1 MKTRN
6 KAKPSKKKRVKKL
19 KSTAIVYSMLPTAYI
34 LIRPASNELTYPH
47 GFESYDDARNQ
58 ATHSGGVVS
67 NLKYV
72 SWVHGA
78 PDLKEHPSVIEAR
91 RLAELEAKKQAE
103 LKKAELEAKKLA
115 AAEKK

>member
-1 MKTRN
+1 MTKN
-6 KAKPSKKKRVKKL
+6 KSKPKKKPARAKKT
-19 KSTAIVYSMLPTAYI
+19 KSTEIVYSMLPTAYI
-34 LIRPASNELTYPH
+34 LIRSTSNKLTYPH
-47 GFESYDDARNQ
+47 GFESYDEALKQCN
-58 ATHSGGVVS
+58 HSGGVVS

-72 SWVHGA
+72 SWVYGA

-91 RLAELEAKKQAE
+91 RLAEIEAKKQAE

>member
-1 MKTRN
+1 MKT
-6 KAKPSKKKRVKKL
+6 KKKSKSKKTVRAKKL
-19 KSTAIVYSMLPTAYI
+19 KSTKIVHSMLPAAYI
-34 LIRPASNELTYPH
+34 CIRPASNVLTYPH
-47 GFESYDDARNQ
+47 GFESYDEARKQCN
-58 ATHSGGVVS
+58 HSGGVVS

-72 SWVHGA
+72 SWVYGA